1 MPRLPGR
8 SCRGCGN
15 LLSQYN
21 PANNCQ
27 ACISLAR
34 PEVGQQNSGTFVNRQ
49 RLAELRRQRGMTQ
62 TVLAD
67 RAGVS
72 MSLVHKL
79 EEGRR
84 STSLK
89 TLYHLADALKVPV
102 SSLLADSPYAAPSHS
117 LGATPRSGMFRCGG
131 RGVNRKEQIPTMCE
145 THDPAVEYL
154 AKLGEELSSRGIT
167 SDLITTGCMP
177 RLHLDNI
184 PWDTREALANSE
196 FEDNILAVTDTDGT
210 WRFWWPWIESIG
222 LAEYPACAAER
233 IYQATLY
240 MLTPDDDT
248 ETDEHQTAMSAS

>member
-1 MPRLPGR
+1 MPRSPGR
-8 SCRGCGN
+8 PCRGCGN
-15 LLSQYN
+15 LLSRYN
-21 PANNCQ
+21 PAHNCQ

-34 PEVGQQNSGTFVNRQ
+34 PEASQQHGGTFVNRQ

-62 TVLAD
+62 TILAD

-89 TLYHLADALKVPV
+89 TLYLLAGALKVPV
-102 SSLLADSPYAAPSHS
+102 SSLLADSPYAAPCHG
-117 LGATPRSGMFRCGG
+117 LGTTPRTDRLRRGG
-131 RGVNRKEQIPTMCE
+131 HGVNRKEQISIMCE

-154 AKLGEELSSRGIT
+154 AKLGVELSSRGIT
-167 SDLITTGCMP
+167 SELITTGCIP

-196 FEDNILAVTDTDGT
+196 FEDNILAVADTDGT
-210 WRFWWPWIESIG
+210 WRFWWPWVESIG
-222 LAEYPACAAER
+222 LAEYPAGAAER

-248 ETDEHQTAMSAS
+248 ETDEHQPAMSAS